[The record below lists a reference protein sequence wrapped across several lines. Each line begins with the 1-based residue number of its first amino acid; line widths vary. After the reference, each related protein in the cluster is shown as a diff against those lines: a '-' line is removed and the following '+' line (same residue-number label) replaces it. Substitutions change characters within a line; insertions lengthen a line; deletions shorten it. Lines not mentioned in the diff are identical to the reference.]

1 MDEIDVKVGDRVG
14 FVISDRLL
22 KTTHSCFGV
31 IKSNWY
37 KRLWEVTPEP
47 HDYLSGKDMIVSSH
61 TMTWPKNEVKK

>member
-37 KRLWEVTPEP
+37 GNLYEVAPEP
-47 HDYLSGKDMIVSSH
+47 HEYLTGEDMVISSTTMRWPEVGK
-61 TMTWPKNEVKK
+61 

>member
-1 MDEIDVKVGDRVG
+1 MKPIDCKVGDRVN
-14 FVISDRLL
+14 FSVRDELFN
-22 KTTHSCFGV
+22 TTHSCSGV

-37 KRLWEVTPEP
+37 KRLWEVTPDP